1 MTKLSS
7 PVKQTPKTIKQNIMP
22 EANDDL
28 LNKYIRKISR
38 IPVLSADEEKE
49 LAKRAKA
56 GDIDARRQLVQANL
70 RLVVNI
76 TKKTVQVTALPMI
89 DLIQEGNLGLMV
101 AVEKFD
107 YTLGYR
113 FSTYAAWWIKQ
124 AVFKAI
130 SEQSRCVKIPVY
142 IQETLSK
149 FSKIKAELEQKYNAS
164 VKNEEVAKK
173 MNVAPEKIDSFLSA
187 FNKSVSIDAQYELQG
202 GSEVTL
208 ADVLVDEKADVFTSI
223 ENEGLKKDL
232 EYVISQLKEREQSV
246 VRMRYGLGHWTRKTL
261 EEIGNLYGVTKEC
274 IRQTE
279 NRALKKIREIN
290 NSTNLLTAYVN

>member
-7 PVKQTPKTIKQNIMP
+7 PVKQTPKTSKQNIMP

-70 RLVVNI
+70 RLVVSI

-173 MNVAPEKIDSFLSA
+173 MNVAPEKIDSFLSE

-208 ADVLVDEKADVFTSI
+208 ADVLVD
-223 ENEGLKKDL
+223 
-232 EYVISQLKEREQSV
+232 
-246 VRMRYGLGHWTRKTL
+246 
-261 EEIGNLYGVTKEC
+261 
-274 IRQTE
+274 
-279 NRALKKIREIN
+279 
-290 NSTNLLTAYVN
+290 